1 MANDVL
7 FGFAS
12 DDLFDDNDNDLF
24 TLTDVDE
31 AETGN
36 PYLVDSKKGLNL
48 ISSFLHVSENTKHQ
62 MRDMKR
68 LDRLIDERL
77 LQSIN
82 KIDLQNEVVLYESLV
97 KLSDKLFEQNKLR
110 LLNNKLS
117 VGIGGQFSA
126 GKSKFINSLLGEE
139 ILPEDQVPT
148 TSIATYL
155 VKGSNF
161 FVEAYTKNNRTIP
174 LDREAVKAL
183 SHEFYNKY
191 KLGFSQFITNLVIS
205 TQTFPYESVA
215 LLDTPGYSKSD
226 SSKKQA
232 ISDNEKALVQLKA
245 VDYLIWLIDVENGVI
260 KNADI
265 EFIESLHMKN
275 PVLIVFNKADK
286 LPESKLKQVVDHT
299 KAYLGQTN
307 IPVYAV
313 IGYSSREQQEYL
325 GTNALNKFFNDI
337 NRRSVQQQGLEGEI
351 TAINKTLEKQ
361 IEHLSGELV
370 KERNELGNFIFRSQ
384 DVAEVK
390 TLTEVYA
397 AVLQEMKDV
406 HKCKRNLQSTKEQIH
421 SQFALLKSRGAL

>member
-1 MANDVL
+1 MINDDFL
-7 FGFAS
+7 G
-12 DDLFDDNDNDLF
+12 FDDDFFDDDDNDLF
-24 TLTDVDE
+24 DLSNMEDV
-31 AETGN
+31 ETCN
-36 PYLVDSKKGLNL
+36 PYLVDSKKGLEL

-82 KIDLQNEVVLYESLV
+82 RIHLQNEVMLYESLV
-97 KLSDKLFEQNKLR
+97 KLSDKLFEQNKMR
-110 LLNNKLS
+110 LLKNKLS

-126 GKSKFINSLLGEE
+126 GKSKFINSILGEE

-155 VKGSNF
+155 MKGSDF
-161 FVEAYTKNNRTIP
+161 FVEAYTKNNRTVP

-191 KLGFSQFITNLVIS
+191 KLGFSQFISNLVIS
-205 TQTFPYESVA
+205 TKTFPYESVV

-245 VDYLIWLIDVENGVI
+245 VDYLVWLIDVENGVI

-265 EFIESLHMKN
+265 EFIESLNMKN

-286 LPESKLKQVVDHT
+286 LPVSKLREVIENT

-313 IGYSSREQQEYL
+313 IGYSSREKKEYL
-325 GTNALNKFFNDI
+325 RTNGLKKFFNEI
-337 NRRSVQQQGLEGEI
+337 NQMSVRQQDLEGQI
-351 TAINKTLEKQ
+351 LSIIKKLERQ
-361 IEHLSGELV
+361 IEKLSEELIG
-370 KERNELGNFIFRSQ
+370 ERNELGNYIFRSQ

-390 TLTEVYA
+390 SLTEVYA

-406 HKCKRNLQSTKEQIH
+406 QKCKRNLQRTKEQIQK
-421 SQFALLKSRGAL
+421 QFALLKSRGAL